1 MLVAHALE
9 EGATIVTRDRDIG
22 RYQVPIV
29 W

>member
-9 EGATIVTRDRDIG
+9 EGATLVTRDPDIG
-22 RYQVPIV
+22 RYQVPIA